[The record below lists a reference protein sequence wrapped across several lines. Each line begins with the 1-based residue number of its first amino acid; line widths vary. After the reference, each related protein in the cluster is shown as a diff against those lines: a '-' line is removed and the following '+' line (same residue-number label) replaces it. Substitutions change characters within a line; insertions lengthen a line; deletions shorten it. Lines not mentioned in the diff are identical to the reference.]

1 MGSTNASKMVGDID
15 RQSGVPI
22 YVQLREILRAHI
34 AAACPPGSALPSE
47 RDLAER
53 FGLARMTVRQAID
66 ALVGEE
72 VIERVVGLGTFVRK
86 PKLDLQV
93 KLTSYSEEM
102 QRRGMV
108 PAAKVLSF
116 EQIGASAFLA
126 RELQLEEGTPL
137 VRFRRLLLA
146 DNEPMSVDE
155 NFIPAHRVPG
165 LLDGEPPTSL
175 YNVLSERYGLVME
188 WGEDMIEATAASPS
202 TARLLNVEV
211 GTPLL
216 KIQRHAFVARAM
228 VDYSVSYYR
237 ADRYKLWVPLQR
249 PASGPPGTTPRGTAR
264 SNSNAGRSAPVAERI
279 GWARRGRGFLSS
291 GDAERPG
298 PRGTG
303 PSCVT
308 ACLLPSGSASSGLSP
323 CFDGRGR
330 RGGRGRPP
338 AQPEWP
344 GQPGPRRTSGTAC
357 ARRFSLRSTTPCS
370 FGMRGQRRG

>member
-1 MGSTNASKMVGDID
+1 MPAEAARISGEID
-15 RQSGVPI
+15 RKSGTPI
-22 YVQLREILRAHI
+22 YVQLREILRSYI
-34 AAACPPGSALPSE
+34 SESCKPGAALPSE
-47 RDLAER
+47 RDLSER

-116 EQIGASAFLA
+116 EQIAASAFLA

-165 LLDGEPPTSL
+165 LLDEAPPTSL
-175 YNVLSERYGLVME
+175 YNVLSEKYGLVME

-202 TARLLNVEV
+202 TARLLNVDV

-249 PASGPPGTTPRGTAR
+249 PG
-264 SNSNAGRSAPVAERI
+264 V
-279 GWARRGRGFLSS
+279 
-291 GDAERPG
+291 
-298 PRGTG
+298 
-303 PSCVT
+303 
-308 ACLLPSGSASSGLSP
+308 
-323 CFDGRGR
+323 
-330 RGGRGRPP
+330 
-338 AQPEWP
+338 
-344 GQPGPRRTSGTAC
+344 
-357 ARRFSLRSTTPCS
+357 RSTRSQST
-370 FGMRGQRRG
+370 GYRNH

>member
-1 MGSTNASKMVGDID
+1 MAAGAAAITGEID
-15 RQSGVPI
+15 RTSGTAI
-22 YVQLREILRAHI
+22 YVQLREILRTYI
-34 AAACPPGSALPSE
+34 SQSCPPGSALPSE

-72 VIERVVGLGTFVRK
+72 VIERVVGLGTFVRR

-126 RELQLEEGTPL
+126 RELQLDEGTPL

-146 DNEPMSVDE
+146 DGEPMSVDE

-175 YNVLSERYGLVME
+175 YNVLSEQYGLVME

-211 GTPLL
+211 GAPLL

-249 PASGPPGTTPRGTAR
+249 PG
-264 SNSNAGRSAPVAERI
+264 
-279 GWARRGRGFLSS
+279 ARR
-291 GDAERPG
+291 
-298 PRGTG
+298 
-303 PSCVT
+303 
-308 ACLLPSGSASSGLSP
+308 
-323 CFDGRGR
+323 
-330 RGGRGRPP
+330 
-338 AQPEWP
+338 
-344 GQPGPRRTSGTAC
+344 
-357 ARRFSLRSTTPCS
+357 ARNH
-370 FGMRGQRRG
+370 

>member
-1 MGSTNASKMVGDID
+1 MPANATSIAGEID
-15 RQSGVPI
+15 RNSGVPI
-22 YVQLREILRAHI
+22 YIQLREILRSFI
-34 AAACPPGSALPSE
+34 IESCPPGAALPSE

-72 VIERVVGLGTFVRK
+72 VVERVVGLGTFVKK

-116 EQIGASAFLA
+116 EQISASAFLA
-126 RELQLEEGTPL
+126 RELQLEEGTAV

-165 LLDGEPPTSL
+165 LLDDGPPSSL
-175 YNVLSERYGLVME
+175 YNVLREKYGLFME

-202 TARLLNVEV
+202 TARLLNVDV
-211 GTPLL
+211 GSPLL
-216 KIQRHAFVARAM
+216 KIQRHAFVARSM

-249 PASGPPGTTPRGTAR
+249 PGVRPTRNYSSGY
-264 SNSNAGRSAPVAERI
+264 RSAP
-279 GWARRGRGFLSS
+279 
-291 GDAERPG
+291 
-298 PRGTG
+298 
-303 PSCVT
+303 
-308 ACLLPSGSASSGLSP
+308 
-323 CFDGRGR
+323 
-330 RGGRGRPP
+330 
-338 AQPEWP
+338 
-344 GQPGPRRTSGTAC
+344 
-357 ARRFSLRSTTPCS
+357 
-370 FGMRGQRRG
+370 

>member
-1 MGSTNASKMVGDID
+1 MPSNDAARIAGEID
-15 RQSGVPI
+15 RQSGTAI
-22 YVQLREILRAHI
+22 YVQLREIIRTHI
-34 AAACPPGSALPSE
+34 VKACPPGSALPSE

-66 ALVGEE
+66 SLVGEE
-72 VIERVVGLGTFVRK
+72 VLERVVGLGTFVRK

-126 RELQLEEGTPL
+126 RELQLEEGTPV

-175 YNVLSERYGLVME
+175 YNVLSERFGLVME

-202 TARLLNVEV
+202 TARLLHVDV
-211 GTPLL
+211 GSPLL
-216 KIQRHAFVARAM
+216 KIQRHAFVARSM

-249 PASGPPGTTPRGTAR
+249 PGARPARDYASGYR
-264 SNSNAGRSAPVAERI
+264 S
-279 GWARRGRGFLSS
+279 
-291 GDAERPG
+291 
-298 PRGTG
+298 
-303 PSCVT
+303 
-308 ACLLPSGSASSGLSP
+308 
-323 CFDGRGR
+323 
-330 RGGRGRPP
+330 
-338 AQPEWP
+338 
-344 GQPGPRRTSGTAC
+344 
-357 ARRFSLRSTTPCS
+357 
-370 FGMRGQRRG
+370 